1 MGYHIIMDSVGDRT
15 EELLAMDNFS
25 VVPLKIIIDDEEFVD
40 NDQLDQQMLIQKI
53 AAAKECPRS
62 ACASPAEYQALYKKY
77 KDDRI
82 YVISASSELTGS
94 YNSAKLGE
102 KMFLEEFPDAEIIV
116 FDSKSACAGQ
126 PLLAYKIIEFEKAHS
141 DLKTV
146 AKMLEEFI
154 KEQEIIFVLEDIT
167 FLQKNGRLT
176 GIKSLLATALNIV
189 PILSADKNGVINQ
202 MGKAR
207 GIKKALKK
215 LKESIVESLKRN
227 PKDMLVISHCNCA
240 QRAEDIKKE
249 LIMLFPDLDI
259 KIVNTGGIATLYAGN
274 RGIVVSY

>member
-1 MGYHIIMDSVGDRT
+1 MGYHIVMDSVGDRT

-25 VVPLKIIIDDEEFVD
+25 VVPLKIIIDDEEFED
-40 NDQLDQQMLIQKI
+40 NNQLDQQMLIRKI
-53 AAAKECPRS
+53 GAAKECPRS
-62 ACASPAEYQALYKKY
+62 ACASPAEYQALYEKH

-94 YNSAKLGE
+94 YNSAKQGE
-102 KMFLEEFPDAEIIV
+102 KMFLEEFPGAQIMV
-116 FDSKSACAGQ
+116 FDSKSASAGQ
-126 PLLAYKIIEFEKAHS
+126 PLLAYKIIEFEKVHN
-141 DLKTV
+141 DLKIVTN
-146 AKMLEEFI
+146 MLEAFI

-176 GIKSLLATALNIV
+176 GIKLLLATALNIV
-189 PILSADKNGVINQ
+189 PILSANKNGVISQ

-215 LKESIVESLKRN
+215 LMGSLIESLEKN
-227 PKDMLVISHCNCA
+227 PKDLLVISHCNCIE
-240 QRAEDIKKE
+240 RAEDIKKE
-249 LIMLFPDLDI
+249 LIMLFPGLDV
-259 KIVNTGGIATLYAGN
+259 KIVNTGGIATLYAGE

>member
-40 NDQLDQQMLIQKI
+40 NNQLDQQMLIKKI
-53 AAAKECPRS
+53 GAAKECPRS
-62 ACASPAEYQALYKKY
+62 ACASPAEYQALYEQY

-82 YVISASSELTGS
+82 YVITASSELTGS
-94 YNSAKLGE
+94 YNSAKQGE
-102 KMFLEEFPDAEIIV
+102 KMFLEKFPDAEIIV

-126 PLLAYKIIEFEKAHS
+126 TLLAYKIIEFEKAHS
-141 DLKTV
+141 ELKAV
-146 AKMLEEFI
+146 AKRVQEFI
-154 KEQEIIFVLEDIT
+154 AEQEIIFVLEDIT

-189 PILSADKNGVINQ
+189 PILSASKKGVINQ

-207 GIKKALKK
+207 GIKKALRK
-215 LKESIVESLKRN
+215 LLENIIENLEKN
-227 PKDMLVISHCNCA
+227 PKDTLVISHCNCIE
-240 QRAEDIKKE
+240 RAEDIKEE
-249 LIMLFPDLDI
+249 LLTLFTDLDV
-259 KIVNTGGIATLYAGN
+259 KIADTGGIATLYAGD